1 MGEFEDRLR
10 EAFHDELQRMP
21 PPAGLRQR
29 MIATAVAAPRSRWR
43 TRMAALITPRSLML
57 AGAAVVALAAVLAG
71 VYVLTH

>member
-21 PPAGLRQR
+21 PPGGLRQR
-29 MIATAVAAPRSRWR
+29 MIASALATPRSRWP
-43 TRMAALITPRSLML
+43 TRMAALTTPRSLAL
-57 AGAAVVALAAVLAG
+57 AGAAAVALAAVIAG